1 MAQFPDQM
9 PVWSSEDEQA
19 FRKRPRTL
27 SRREV
32 LGRALAISGAAALA
46 GVPRFAFAQS
56 TSQSVGANTA
66 AENVE
71 LAKDQVIRLP
81 LTEPTT
87 VDPGISFGADGDL
100 DVIFNIF
107 DGLVGVDQATGKV
120 VPRVAESFEPNADA
134 SEYTFKLRTGLKWS
148 DGTPMDANDFVYA
161 WQRVLDPKTGSQYI
175 PALYPIKNAEAIANG
190 KAKPDT
196 FGAQAVDANT
206 LKVTLEGP
214 TPYFPLLATT
224 WTFYPV
230 PKHVIDKFKDKWV
243 EAANIVS
250 NGPYIMKDWKHND
263 SVTLVQNPNYFGD
276 KPTLTQ
282 ANYQIFKDPTTQAYT
297 AFENNEL
304 DYAEPE
310 GPDLDRILAD
320 PNLKKDILTFQLSN
334 CYFVVCDT
342 TNAPTDKVEFRQALY
357 MAVDRE
363 ILANDVLK
371 QQWEPAYT
379 VLPNDIAGHNP
390 EAAMKED
397 VAQAKALLA
406 KAGVTDP
413 SKVKLDLVFIS
424 DTARYKTV
432 AEYLQA
438 NWQKNLGIKI
448 NLSPIENS
456 QYSDWRASRAK
467 QPFNLYTGTW
477 GSDFSDPSNWF
488 NQNFTHASDHYRN
501 HWNDPEFDA
510 LVAKAAVN
518 TNEQERAQQYQQAE
532 KMLVEQAP
540 IIPLYRGKAFRA
552 VKPWVKDLYFQP
564 VLSIVRLWTIKI
576 AQH

>member
-1 MAQFPDQM
+1 MAEFSEQM
-9 PVWSSEDEQA
+9 PVWSSEDEAA
-19 FRKRPRTL
+19 FRARPRTL

-56 TSQSVGANTA
+56 STPAVGANTA

-71 LAKDQVIRLP
+71 LADSQVMRLP
-81 LTEPTT
+81 TKEPANM
-87 VDPGISFGADGDL
+87 DPGVSFGDDGEL
-100 DVIFNIF
+100 NVLFNIF

-134 SEYTFKLRTGLKWS
+134 TEFIFKLRTGLKWS
-148 DGTPMDANDFVYA
+148 DGTPMDANDFVYS
-161 WQRVLDPKTGSQYI
+161 WQRVLDPATRSQYI

-190 KAKPDT
+190 KAKIDT
-196 FGAQAVDANT
+196 LGVQAVDANT

-214 TPYFPLLATT
+214 TTYFPLLAST

-230 PKHVIDKFKDKWV
+230 PKHVIDKVKDKWV

-250 NGPYIMKDWKHND
+250 NGPFIMKEWKHDD
-263 SVTLVQNPNYFGD
+263 SITLVQNPTYYGD

-282 ANYQIFKDPTTQAYT
+282 ATYQLFKDPSTQAYT

-310 GPDLDRILAD
+310 GPDLDRVLAD
-320 PNLKKDILTFQLSN
+320 PELKKDILTFQLSN
-334 CYFVVCDT
+334 CYFVVCDC

-357 MAVDRE
+357 MAVDRAT
-363 ILANDVLK
+363 LANSVLK
-371 QQWEPAYT
+371 QQWEAAFT
-379 VLPNDIAGHNP
+379 VLPNDIAGHNQ

-397 VAQAKALLA
+397 VAKAKELL
-406 KAGVTDP
+406 KTAGITDP
-413 SKVKLDLVFIS
+413 GSVKLDLVFIS

-456 QYSDWRASRAK
+456 QYSDWRASREK

-488 NQNFTHASDHYRN
+488 NQNFTNASDHYRN
-501 HWNDPEFDA
+501 HWNDPEFDQ
-510 LVAKAAVN
+510 LVDKAATN
-518 TNEQERAQQYQQAE
+518 TNEQERVQQYQQAE
-532 KMLVEQAP
+532 KIIVEQAP

-564 VLSIVRLWTIKI
+564 VLSYVHLRTIKI
-576 AQH
+576 AKH